1 MTPAPAPGGPS
12 MPETETETETD
23 VWRCETCCFY
33 DPLDQE
39 LPCGTCRAAPPVIVH
54 LAEWGHEI
62 VDDGRQPV
70 MLPFD
75 RCAAWSDVPPPAVRA
90 ARLRAGRQE
99 AGGPATEGAS

>member
-1 MTPAPAPGGPS
+1 MTPIPAPGGPP
-12 MPETETETETD
+12 MTDERTEPEPD

-33 DPLDQE
+33 EPLGQE
-39 LPCGTCRAAPPVIVH
+39 VPCGVCRAVLPTIVH
-54 LAEWGHEI
+54 LAEWGHDI

-90 ARLRAGRQE
+90 ARRRAERQE
-99 AGGPATEGAS
+99 AGGPATGGAS

>member
-1 MTPAPAPGGPS
+1 MTDERTE
-12 MPETETETETD
+12 PEPD

-33 DPLDQE
+33 EPLGQE
-39 LPCGTCRAAPPVIVH
+39 VPCGVCRAVLPTIVH

-90 ARLRAGRQE
+90 ARRRAERQE
-99 AGGPATEGAS
+99 AGGPATGGAS